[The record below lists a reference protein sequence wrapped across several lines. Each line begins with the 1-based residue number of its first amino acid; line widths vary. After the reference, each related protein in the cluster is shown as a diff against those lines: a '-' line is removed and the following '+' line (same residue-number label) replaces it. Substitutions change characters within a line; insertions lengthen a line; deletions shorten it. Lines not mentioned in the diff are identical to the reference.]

1 MNGVAFVG
9 LIFGIIGLVLM
20 MYGAF
25 SESAYRGM
33 DCEDSGYIIDNY
45 GQHSNDNTV
54 LCYEDK
60 VALYDTIQLSSS
72 IGYANLFF
80 SLVLMVGANRL
91 QD

>member
-1 MNGVAFVG
+1 MKGVAFVG

-20 MYGAF
+20 IYGAF

-33 DCEDSGYIIDNY
+33 DCEDDGYLRVNY
-45 GQHSNDNTV
+45 GNYEWESQV
-54 LCYEDK
+54 LCNEDK
-60 VALYDTIQLSSS
+60 VALYETVQLSSS
-72 IGYANLFF
+72 IGSANLFF

>member
-1 MNGVAFVG
+1 MKGVAFVG

-20 MYGAF
+20 IYGAF
-25 SESAYRGM
+25 SESNYRSS
-33 DCEDSGYIIDNY
+33 DCTDSNYVYDNY
-45 GQHSNDNTV
+45 GTFNDDNTV

-60 VALYDTIQLSSS
+60 AALYDTAQLSSS